1 MTTITRAVSEFANVQ
16 DELRRTNEELVEAR
30 EFLEN
35 VLESSTQYSIIAK
48 DLERRIMAWNKGAAR
63 IYGYDASEVIGQ
75 SSDMLHVAEE
85 VQSGAVAELHQRA
98 HAEGH
103 ATGLFRRRR
112 KDGSE
117 FLARLTITRRND
129 AQGNAIGYLVV
140 SHDVTAE
147 QRHVEE
153 QQFLAQVGET
163 LQASLDYAATVERI
177 AQLAVGFLGDGCVI
191 DILEG
196 ADKLSRKKVVHAD
209 PAKAGLAE
217 ALEHILPDRNHP
229 IWRVLETKQPLL
241 FPDVPSDLLR
251 SIAKDEEH
259 LRLLEAIGI
268 ESVMLV
274 PVVAHDRLVAVLSTV
289 WCRPGQQVSARGRG
303 RGAGVRSTRGARAGE
318 CSPLRRRAGGHPRAR
333 PGPRHRGSR
342 SPKSARNHYHGGGA
356 PPARW

>member
-1 MTTITRAVSEFANVQ
+1 MATNTRAIAEFQQVQ
-16 DELRRTNEELVEAR
+16 DELRRANEELVEAH

-48 DLERRIMAWNKGAAR
+48 DLERRIVSWNKGAAR
-63 IYGYDASEVIGQ
+63 IYGYDTSEALGQ
-75 SSDMLHVAEE
+75 SSDMLHVPEE
-85 VQSGAVAELHQRA
+85 VRSGSVAELHQRA
-98 HAEGH
+98 YAEGH

-147 QRHVEE
+147 QRHVDE

-163 LQASLDYAATVERI
+163 LQASLDYAATVKRI

-191 DILEG
+191 DVSEG

-229 IWRVLETKQPLL
+229 IWKVLETKQPLL
-241 FPDVPSDLLR
+241 FPDVACISCASLRRTR
-251 SIAKDEEH
+251 SISDCSK
-259 LRLLEAIGI
+259 RSVSSPSCSSPSSRTIG
-268 ESVMLV
+268 S
-274 PVVAHDRLVAVLSTV
+274 
-289 WCRPGQQVSARGRG
+289 
-303 RGAGVRSTRGARAGE
+303 
-318 CSPLRRRAGGHPRAR
+318 
-333 PGPRHRGSR
+333 
-342 SPKSARNHYHGGGA
+342 
-356 PPARW
+356 